1 MTNIFEE
8 IKSKAWQI
16 PEHTGVQNP
25 NLQPDMLVKS
35 NDSKNN
41 SACMDAHL
49 ILRIFHFYATVDV
62 LITEINCR
70 FQEHENG
77 NKI

>member
-1 MTNIFEE
+1 VTNIFEE

-16 PEHTGVQNP
+16 PEHWSAESEFT
-25 NLQPDMLVKS
+25 PDMLVKR
-35 NDSKNN
+35 NDPKNY

-49 ILRIFHFYATVDV
+49 ILRFFNFYATLDV

-70 FQEHENG
+70 FQEHEKG
-77 NKI
+77 NKM